1 MLYLSLNACREDE
14 MRLILASGSARRREL
29 LELMEYD
36 FEVVATN
43 ADEDIALCAPG
54 EYVEKLAL
62 MKAREI
68 LEKNPEACVVGCDTI
83 VWLDGEI
90 IGKPADA
97 QDAFRILK
105 KLIGKWHTV
114 YTGVAVLTGESMNVF
129 CDETNVKFNMLSD
142 EELKG
147 YISTGEPLDKA
158 GAYGIQGPGS
168 ILVER
173 VDGCY
178 FTVMGLPNP
187 ALYQA
192 LKAIEVFPRWM
203 RG

>member
-1 MLYLSLNACREDE
+1 MLFREE
-14 MRLILASGSARRREL
+14 NMRLILASGSARRREL

-36 FEVVATN
+36 FEVIPAN
-43 ADEDIALCAPG
+43 ANEDIAPCAPG

-62 MKAREI
+62 TKAREI
-68 LEKNPEACVVGCDTI
+68 HAKHPGACVVGCDTI

-90 IGKPADA
+90 IGKPEDA
-97 QDAFRILK
+97 EDAFRILK
-105 KLIGKWHTV
+105 KLNGKRHTV
-114 YTGVAVLTGESMNVF
+114 FTGVAVLAGEEANVF
-129 CDETNVKFNMLSD
+129 HDRTDVTFYPLSD
-142 EELKG
+142 EELRG

-173 VDGCY
+173 VEGCY

-187 ALYQA
+187 MLYHALRH
-192 LKAIEVFPRWM
+192 VGVSPRWM